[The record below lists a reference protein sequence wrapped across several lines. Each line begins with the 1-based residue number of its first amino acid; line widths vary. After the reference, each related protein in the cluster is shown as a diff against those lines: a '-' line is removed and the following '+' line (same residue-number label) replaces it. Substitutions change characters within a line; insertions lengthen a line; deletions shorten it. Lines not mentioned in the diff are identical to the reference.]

1 MLDKMKQYVV
11 MTQNNIA
18 VQERQIQ
25 QLTDELEACRS
36 CIETL
41 QLKGRDVQKAVSQFS
56 LEKLKFGGRTLE
68 RMQHQV
74 AKGLNVIF
82 KNTDGVRIMDP
93 VLDVISDPCPTPE
106 FGDSAGGA
114 ELIADPAQTMCEIWE
129 GLYKMEQER
138 TREER
143 KVRKQRRK
151 YVRKSVCTSLGCC
164 GSIENMSQD
173 STLFRAACG
182 FVEGSIEQC
191 YEWNEE
197 ETGGVSARC
206 STNERKKLLTQM
218 VTCMYNGEI
227 LQELEKKV
235 LRRKRFSTVKLA
247 RTSDMNSSFN
257 ASALGAIAS
266 CEGEKGPGEM
276 GLLCGESTMR
286 RCLKEVHTLAVDL
299 GFYSIPEVEGGNV
312 WCWGDEIGVFKTA
325 LHQYV
330 KAIYHDAR
338 CESVTADDPWILPI
352 TGDGVRTSQ
361 RGRFVTVVGL
371 KMADLRLV
379 NQERSGKTMF
389 QGSDMYT
396 PAAAGYV
403 DEKGLMPY
411 FHLLV
416 KECQQIEKQQFCV
429 VNGKQYTVYIK
440 VVVIADL
447 AFLHKYVLRGG
458 GSHSTTCFCL
468 FCGALRN
475 FRHHGYPGGC
485 RKCRLLGKV
494 YDKDGIQICTHYE
507 AFTEE
512 FLQWQTERYA
522 ELSLLVPEF
531 PLTSLPAWED
541 VAQLRIECL
550 KRCIGPW
557 SGWRAKIEK
566 TGKGAMT
573 GQALSDWILKYTRD
587 DATLSQSKATGV
599 MHCPMKIVLASLA
612 ARNIEVPGRATGN
625 NGHALRLKLRGILQL
640 EQEYTR
646 MTMHMRDG
654 RFSAAHVSADA
665 IALERL
671 ILCVLHCPM
680 RTHEKV
686 LTMLFQKTCQHRTA
700 SKSKEILDEMV
711 LIIRRLGNLQD
722 SWTYVW
728 EKGAQCVSKVKLH
741 WDQSKRIFKEANL
754 DDLRTLIGMA
764 VQPSEQSNWVAFL
777 VQYIRCIDL
786 LTVTRDYSTED
797 IDLLEEYC
805 NATYTLLVAHCGGQS
820 AITNYF
826 HYLGVGHVVWMC
838 RTYGNIWRF
847 RNEGVEA
854 FNKTLTK
861 RTNMFNSHGNRGSS
875 VDSGIV
881 EPFEVLGKWMS
892 RYAMWQLELAPQL
905 FVAKG
910 CKLGPSEIKY
920 DRQEEKWDYESDLED
935 DPNDCA
941 YSVSSGSSDGDS
953 ESDLDDFSEED
964 ALLCVYNG
972 ADDVEAT
979 RYCFR
984 KRKYDD
990 V

>member
-1 MLDKMKQYVV
+1 
-11 MTQNNIA
+11 
-18 VQERQIQ
+18 
-25 QLTDELEACRS
+25 
-36 CIETL
+36 
-41 QLKGRDVQKAVSQFS
+41 
-56 LEKLKFGGRTLE
+56 
-68 RMQHQV
+68 
-74 AKGLNVIF
+74 
-82 KNTDGVRIMDP
+82 
-93 VLDVISDPCPTPE
+93 
-106 FGDSAGGA
+106 
-114 ELIADPAQTMCEIWE
+114 
-129 GLYKMEQER
+129 
-138 TREER
+138 
-143 KVRKQRRK
+143 
-151 YVRKSVCTSLGCC
+151 
-164 GSIENMSQD
+164 
-173 STLFRAACG
+173 
-182 FVEGSIEQC
+182 
-191 YEWNEE
+191 
-197 ETGGVSARC
+197 
-206 STNERKKLLTQM
+206 
-218 VTCMYNGEI
+218 
-227 LQELEKKV
+227 
-235 LRRKRFSTVKLA
+235 
-247 RTSDMNSSFN
+247 
-257 ASALGAIAS
+257 
-266 CEGEKGPGEM
+266 
-276 GLLCGESTMR
+276 
-286 RCLKEVHTLAVDL
+286 LKEVHTLSVDQ
-299 GFYSIPEVEGGNV
+299 GFYSIPELDGGNV
-312 WCWGDEIGVFKTA
+312 WCWGDDIGLFKTA
-325 LHQYV
+325 LNQYV
-330 KAIYHDAR
+330 KTIYYDAH
-338 CESVTADDPWILPI
+338 CDSVTAHDPWILPI

-379 NQERSGKTMF
+379 NQERTGKTMF

-403 DEKGLMPY
+403 DEKELMPY

-416 KECQQIEKQQFCV
+416 KECQEIEKQQFCV
-429 VNGKQYTVYIK
+429 VNGKKFTVYIK

-507 AFTEE
+507 ACTEE
-512 FLQWQTERYA
+512 FLQWQSDRYA
-522 ELSLLVPEF
+522 ALSLLVPEF

-541 VAQLRIECL
+541 VKQLRIECL
-550 KRCIGPW
+550 KRCVGAW

-599 MHCPMKIVLASLA
+599 MHCPMKVVLASLA
-612 ARNIEVPGRATGN
+612 SRKINVPGRATGN
-625 NGHALRLKLRGILQL
+625 NGHSLRLKMRAILQL

-646 MTMHMRDG
+646 LTMHMRDA

-665 IALERL
+665 IPLDRL

-686 LTMLFQKTCQHRTA
+686 LTMLFQKACQHRTPT
-700 SKSKEILDEMV
+700 KSKEILDEMV
-711 LIIRRLGNLQD
+711 VIIRRLGKLQD

-741 WDQSKRIFKEANL
+741 WDQSKRIFMEANM
-754 DDLRTLIGMA
+754 DDLRTLIGLA
-764 VQPSEQSNWVAFL
+764 VHPSEQFNWVYFL
-777 VQYIRCIDL
+777 VQYMKCIDL
-786 LTVTRDYSTED
+786 MTVTRDYSTED

-805 NATYTLLVAHCGGQS
+805 NASYTLLVAHCGGQQ

-826 HYLGVGHVVWMC
+826 HYIGSGHVVWMC
-838 RTYGNIWRF
+838 RRYGNIWRF

-861 RTNMFNSHGNRGSS
+861 RTNMFNSHGSRGNM
-875 VDSGIV
+875 VNSGKV

-892 RYAMWQLELAPQL
+892 RYAMWQLELANQL

-910 CKLGPSEIKY
+910 GKLGPSEIKY
-920 DRQEEKWDYESDLED
+920 DYQEETWDYVSEIED
-935 DPNDCA
+935 DADDCA
-941 YSVSSGSSDGDS
+941 YSVSSASSDGDNDS
-953 ESDLDDFSEED
+953 SDLDDFSPED

-972 ADDVEAT
+972 ADDVGAP

-984 KRKYDD
+984 KRKHGDE
-990 V
+990 